1 MLIGGLRGPEL
12 HGGWIS
18 KPIQQIVK
26 FVQQI
31 KITQKVVKCDQVVE
45 RPNDGEV

>member
-1 MLIGGLRGPEL
+1 MPNPAAWSRAARG
-12 HGGWIS
+12 WVS

-45 RPNDGEV
+45 KPNDVEV